1 MSSTEPE
8 PGTLAWKTQRGHWGH
23 LSASERQKLAS
34 DAIEWINRSGYTPK
48 IYRGLS
54 TFPVPPEARVGGEP
68 RHLTW
73 EIGLHY
79 LGSSESI
86 DPDEDATLSDFMRL
100 TILNHLKRY
109 KSYTAEVPEGVNLQQ
124 FIREHEAEVVDPL
137 MYTWVRTVTHK
148 DWDNLEVEEVPLI
161 CAPLRTE
168 IKNPEL
174 DQKVTRYPE
183 FDNRFDQWKVDEFE
197 GWLQEK
203 GLEPTVRNVLQAA
216 LDFKYRFKSVE
227 VDGTRYIRNIVDEN
241 DTGSASGGVGLI
253 SREVLHTR
261 YDKWARDNTWLYLP
275 HARFPE
281 ELIGTVAQRITTLV
295 PNREGKEEVL
305 EVFLRC
311 RPDSRRPDLYIITK
325 FLPAEE

>member
-1 MSSTEPE
+1 MSSTDE
-8 PGTLAWKTQRGHWGH
+8 WH
-23 LSASERQKLAS
+23 LTPYRLSVAEKQKLRS

-54 TFPVPPEARVGGEP
+54 TFPVPPEARVGGAP

-79 LGSSESI
+79 LRSPESI
-86 DPDEDATLSDFMRL
+86 DPYEDTTISNDMRL
-100 TILNHLKRY
+100 TILNNLMLH
-109 KSYTAEVPEGVNLQQ
+109 KSYTVEVPEGVNLQQ

-174 DQKVTRYPE
+174 DQKVTGYPG
-183 FDNRFDQWKVDEFE
+183 NRFDQWKVDKIEA
-197 GWLQEK
+197 WLQEK
-203 GLEPTVRNVLQAA
+203 GLEPTVRNVLQAN
-216 LDFKYRFKSVE
+216 LDLRCLFGNHVE
-227 VDGTRYIRNIVDEN
+227 VDDTLYTCYLVYEDDETRSS
-241 DTGSASGGVGLI
+241 TGGIGII
-253 SREVLHTR
+253 SRAVLNGPYRHL
-261 YDKWARDNTWLYLP
+261 DEWLYLP

-281 ELIGTVAQRITTLV
+281 ELIGTVAKRLTIV
-295 PNREGKEEVL
+295 PDLKGKEEIL
-305 EVFLRC
+305 DVFLRC
-311 RPDSRRPDLYIITK
+311 RPGRRRPGLYIITK
-325 FLPAEE
+325 FLPAEAEE

>member
-1 MSSTEPE
+1 MSYTDPWADDGPDRWELKP
-8 PGTLAWKTQRGHWGH
+8 
-23 LSASERQKLAS
+23 
-34 DAIEWINRSGYTPK
+34 DAIEWVNKSGYTPK
-48 IYRGLS
+48 IYRGLT
-54 TFPVPPEARVGGEP
+54 TFPVPPEARVGGAP

-73 EIGLHY
+73 HFGLHY
-79 LGSSESI
+79 VSSPESI
-86 DPDEDATLSDFMRL
+86 DPADDPTLSFNMRDAIRDRL
-100 TILNHLKRY
+100 TSSTLDNH

-168 IKNPEL
+168 HKNPEL
-174 DQKVTRYPE
+174 DQKVTGYPGYN
-183 FDNRFDQWKVDEFE
+183 NRFDQWQVDEFE
-197 GWLQEK
+197 VWLQEK
-203 GLEPTVRNVLQAA
+203 GLEPTVRNVLQAS
-216 LDFKYRFKSVE
+216 LDFKYPFKSVE

-241 DTGSASGGVGLI
+241 DTRSASGGVGLI

-295 PNREGKEEVL
+295 PNREGKEEIL

>member
-8 PGTLAWKTQRGHWGH
+8 PGTIAWKTRPIRYP
-23 LSASERQKLAS
+23 SASERQKLAS

-86 DPDEDATLSDFMRL
+86 DPDEDTTISNDMRL
-100 TILNHLKRY
+100 TILNHMKRH
-109 KSYTAEVPEGVNLQQ
+109 KSYTAEVPEGANLQQ

-148 DWDNLEVEEVPLI
+148 DWDNLEVQEVPLI

-241 DTGSASGGVGLI
+241 DTRSASGGVGLI

>member
-86 DPDEDATLSDFMRL
+86 DPDEDTTLSDFMRL
-100 TILNHLKRY
+100 TILNHLKLH

-148 DWDNLEVEEVPLI
+148 DWDNLEVQEVPLI

-174 DQKVTRYPE
+174 DQKVITG
-183 FDNRFDQWKVDEFE
+183 DQGLLWWKEETLDT
-197 GWLQEK
+197 WLQEK
-203 GLEPTVRNVLQAA
+203 GLEPTVRNILQSDPA
-216 LDFKYRFKSVE
+216 FEHGIKSVE
-227 VDGTRYIRNIVDEN
+227 VDGTRYIRNFVSEN
-241 DTGSASGGVGLI
+241 DTRSASGGVGLI
-253 SREVLHTR
+253 SREVLHNP
-261 YDKWARDNTWLYLP
+261 YDSWARDNTWLYLP

-295 PNREGKEEVL
+295 PNREGKEEIL

>member
-23 LSASERQKLAS
+23 LSASERQKLTS

-54 TFPVPPEARVGGEP
+54 TFPVPPEARVAGPP

-79 LGSSESI
+79 LGSPESI

-100 TILNHLKRY
+100 TILNKLNLY
-109 KSYTAEVPEGVNLQQ
+109 KSYTVEVPEGANLQQ

-148 DWDNLEVEEVPLI
+148 DWDNLEVQEVPLI

-168 IKNPEL
+168 HKNPEL
-174 DQKVTRYPE
+174 DQKVTGDSG
-183 FDNRFDQWKVDEFE
+183 FNQVAVDKIEA
-197 GWLQEK
+197 WLQEK
-203 GLEPTVRNVLQAA
+203 GLEPTIRNVLQAD
-216 LDFKYRFKSVE
+216 LDLDYLLGGCVE
-227 VDGTRYIRNIVDEN
+227 VDGTLYTCYPVSEN
-241 DTGSASGGVGLI
+241 DTRSASGGIGLI
-253 SREVLHTR
+253 SREVVLDPYR
-261 YDKWARDNTWLYLP
+261 NPYDTWLYLP

-295 PNREGKEEVL
+295 PNREGKEEIL
-305 EVFLRC
+305 EVFLR
-311 RPDSRRPDLYIITK
+311 RRPDRRRPGLYIITK
-325 FLPAEE
+325 FLPTEEE

>member
-79 LGSSESI
+79 LRSPESI

-100 TILNHLKRY
+100 TILNKLNLY
-109 KSYTAEVPEGVNLQQ
+109 KSYTVEVPEGANLQQ

-174 DQKVTRYPE
+174 DQKVTG
-183 FDNRFDQWKVDEFE
+183 DQGFNQVAVDKIEV
-197 GWLQEK
+197 WLQEK
-203 GLEPTVRNVLQAA
+203 GLEPTIRNVLQAD
-216 LDFKYRFKSVE
+216 LDLDYLLGGRVK
-227 VDGTRYIRNIVDEN
+227 VDGTLYTCYPVSEN
-241 DTGSASGGVGLI
+241 DTRSASGGIGLI
-253 SREVLHTR
+253 SREVVLDPYR
-261 YDKWARDNTWLYLP
+261 NPYDKWLYLP

-295 PNREGKEEVL
+295 PNREGKEEIL

-311 RPDSRRPDLYIITK
+311 RPGRRRPGLYIITK
-325 FLPAEE
+325 FLPAEAEE